1 MNDKLKRVI
10 SSKSFWLGIVATGS
24 AISGAIGYSSLSPE
38 KQDQLASMLS
48 VIISAIGM

>member
-1 MNDKLKRVI
+1 MNDKVYRVI
-10 SSKSFWLGIVATGS
+10 RSKAFWAGIVATGS

-48 VIISAIGM
+48 IIISAIGL